1 MSWWNDWLDTKSMR
15 TLSQHASAIL
25 TAVILFGLIAFTLK
39 LIPLPDTVKC
49 VLEGIEDIRLI
60 GLFGWFLWQTAL
72 VLWKG
77 RVRNGNLLL
86 AA

>member
-1 MSWWNDWLDTKSMR
+1 MSWWSEWLDTKSMR
-15 TLSQHASAIL
+15 ALSQHASAIL
-25 TAVILFGLIAFTLK
+25 TALVLFGLIAVALK
-39 LIPLPDTVKC
+39 LIPLPDAVKF
-49 VLEGIEDIRLI
+49 VLDGIEDLGLV